1 MTQQPIDSIFADFD
15 VRFGPESGS
24 LNLEDFTIQKVML
37 GESLLTPGLQ
47 TTVVAHSYRHS
58 ITPTLKNYDPFKNAI
73 VNINIKRDFLQKFNK
88 AHELD
93 VIQRVYRL
101 ENRNFINPNVEE
113 LTIRACDDT
122 MLNDASSLVSKSWK
136 CTTPS
141 EVVGHV
147 LTNCA
152 GARSLDI
159 ESSSPARDY
168 IAENIHPFQVVSQQ
182 SNVALAEGNDPSFL
196 HYMTYQNYGTHHF
209 RSLKSLTKQ
218 SPVMKYYETETGI
231 VAGYGAPEAVQH
243 LSFPCD
249 FDLLTD
255 VLNGIGTDGRDI
267 NSLVV
272 FNPLNKMFSLV
283 GDQTVGCGIGSGV
296 IKYAQTNINTA
307 QQQNSCNFEVEKY
320 LLRRQ
325 ARMSLLSSDKIALRM
340 TVPWL
345 PELNV
350 GKVIELKL
358 RNKQDP
364 TRFNY
369 GSGKYLILH
378 MMHEVRRGGYA
389 ITTMDCV
396 STTVGEGVV

>member
-1 MTQQPIDSIFADFD
+1 MTIDSIYADASVDFY
-15 VRFGPESGS
+15 PTSGVI
-24 LNLEDFTIQKVML
+24 NQQDFTIQKIML

-47 TTVVAHSYRHS
+47 TTVVAHSYRHNTNP
-58 ITPTLKNYDPFKNAI
+58 IKDHDAFKNA
-73 VNINIKRDFLQKFNK
+73 VVDIKVEREFLKKF
-88 AHELD
+88 ELPWNFQA
-93 VIQRVYRL
+93 IQRVYRV
-101 ENRNFINPNVEE
+101 ENRNFIDINTEE

-141 EVVGHV
+141 DIVGYV
-147 LTNCA
+147 LSTCA
-152 GARSLDI
+152 GAKSLDV
-159 ESSSPARDY
+159 ESSGPARDY
-168 IAENIHPFQVVSQQ
+168 IAENIHPFQVVSQL
-182 SNVALAEGNDPSFL
+182 SNVALAEGNDPSFV

-218 SPVMKYYETETGI
+218 TPVIVYNEAETG
-231 VAGYGAPEAVQH
+231 VVSGYGAPFAIQN
-243 LSFPCD
+243 LNFPCD

-255 VLNGIGTDGRDI
+255 ILNGISNNGRDI

-296 IKYAQTNINTA
+296 IKYALTNINTA

-325 ARMSLLSSDKIALRM
+325 ARMSLLSSDKIALRL

-345 PELNV
+345 PKLNA

-358 RNKQDP
+358 PNKQDP
-364 TRFNY
+364 TTLNY

-378 MMHEVRRGGYA
+378 LMHEIRRGGYA

-396 STTVGEGVV
+396 STTVGEGIV

>member
-1 MTQQPIDSIFADFD
+1 MAEIDSIFADFD
-15 VRFGPESGS
+15 VKFNPTSGT
-24 LNLEDFTIQKVML
+24 LNLADFTIQKVML

-47 TTVVAHSYRHS
+47 TTVVGHSYRHN
-58 ITPTLKNYDPFKNAI
+58 INPVKDYDPFKNAA
-73 VNINIKRDFLQKFNK
+73 VSINITRDFLTKFGK
-88 AHELD
+88 MPSLD
-93 VIQRVYRL
+93 VVQRVYRL
-101 ENRNFINPNVEE
+101 EDRKFINSNVEE

-141 EVVGHV
+141 EVVGYV
-147 LTNCA
+147 LRNCA

-182 SNVALAEGNDPSFL
+182 SNVALAEGNDPSFV
-196 HYMTYQNYGTHHF
+196 HYMTYQNFGTHHF

-218 SPVMKYYETETGI
+218 SPIMTYTETETGI
-231 VAGYGAPEAVQH
+231 LSGYGAPDAVQH

-255 VLNGIGTDGRDI
+255 VLNGIGTNGRDI

-296 IKYAQTNINTA
+296 IKYALTNINTA

-358 RNKQDP
+358 KNKQDP
-364 TRFNY
+364 TTLNY

-396 STTVGEGVV
+396 STTVGEGIV